1 MKHWSLAQS
10 QGHWADRGRH
20 TGISRRREGPSCEC
34 QSCRAVFVRSKKTLE
49 MPEGNPISSV
59 QENSNTSRKAQ
70 STVVDST
77 LIASVSETSQRRNES
92 GLPRRQPDPPP
103 VGASAKRHP
112 LSMLFCCLSSGV
124 DNTDGHEL
132 SVSRQKSGASS
143 NPTAV
148 SSTGRK
154 LVNPSANLLKPIA
167 PEEVG
172 KKCLVLDLDGMLL
185 SDHLTLLSQKP
196 WCIVPLSLL
205 PKQTL

>member
-1 MKHWSLAQS
+1 MFAQ
-10 QGHWADRGRH
+10 Q
-20 TGISRRREGPSCEC
+20 
-34 QSCRAVFVRSKKTLE
+34 KTLE